1 MIKSSLFT
9 ARSVALCPIQAWFS
23 LRPYTR
29 EQRALKATQRQQ
41 QRLKIT
47 TERRSAIPIVLQGQF
62 SGTATQTDVSSAT
75 AVAAEVE
82 SVPSGVPVPEPPQDQ
97 RDPLL
102 DHSALQRL
110 YSLSDAGRLNAQCAG
125 CGAQLHCD
133 QPGAPGYLPVS
144 EIEALKNVQIHD
156 KSGESFKSALSKLC
170 VRCQLT
176 RQHDITFQESM
187 SAEKYDEVIL
197 TELLSQK
204 KAVVLIVADMLNLPH
219 CIVPLNLGQHESL
232 RYVLVGSKV
241 DQLPIDGPK
250 FYSRWRKALLSA
262 FIERTGLNEEQVV
275 HVSLISA
282 LTGYGMNRLLD
293 FLLSSKFSAMQCPIY
308 IVGSTN
314 VGKSSLFNRLLLSH
328 FCKSEARESIHR
340 ATVSYWPGTTIGLL
354 KFPVARMTAIKH
366 GQRDQ
371 ARYARQHSATLKEA
385 APTELHGYQLIP
397 EQDPGTSCAPSNIS
411 LRVETVREQH
421 QDLTLMPTY
430 RVRAKAGADV
440 ASDQVFEETDMDL
453 TKMFHTELRMPV
465 QLETASADGLQDTGE
480 RLLIA
485 GSLDPR
491 MYTPYAWCYDTPGLE
506 NPQQVLNY
514 LSPAQLSEY
523 LAWTSGKRFSLY
535 RPEPRFIL
543 PRTFVVRPG
552 LTMLVGRLGR
562 LDVVSASG
570 PVYLTTHTRLPVHI
584 VETNEV
590 ESYLQDYAQYLG
602 PGPSTGAN
610 QTNTSVPA
618 MSSVEVAPI
627 EPSDLDAS
635 TADVIL
641 SGAGWVS
648 VAGKRMSADTESTPS
663 DPAAGERDLIR
674 LVAWTPGGLG
684 ISLRKP
690 PLLPY
695 AIRRRGN
702 RLLYLREYS
711 GTDAEASSFND
722 SK

>member
-1 MIKSSLFT
+1 MIKSYLFT

-29 EQRALKATQRQQ
+29 EQRALKTTQKQQ
-41 QRLKIT
+41 QRLAVIR
-47 TERRSAIPIVLQGQF
+47 ERRSAIPIVLQGQF
-62 SGTATQTDVSSAT
+62 SDTSSPTDSSSVTGTAN
-75 AVAAEVE
+75 VE
-82 SVPSGVPVPEPPQDQ
+82 KVPSDLPLSESSQDQ
-97 RDPLL
+97 HATLL

-110 YSLSDAGRLNAQCAG
+110 YSLSDTDRLNAHCAG
-125 CGAQLHCD
+125 CGAQLHSH
-133 QPGAPGYLPVS
+133 QPGAPGYLPGP
-144 EIEALKNVQIHD
+144 EIEALKNVQI
-156 KSGESFKSALSKLC
+156 GEKPGNSFKQTLSNLC

-176 RQHDITFQESM
+176 RQHAITFQESM
-187 SAEKYDEVIL
+187 STEKYDELIL

-204 KAVVLIVADMLNLPH
+204 KAAVLMVADMLNLPH
-219 CIVPLNLGQHESL
+219 CIVPLKLDQHESL
-232 RYVLVGSKV
+232 RYILVGSKV

-250 FYSRWRKALLSA
+250 FYSRWQKALLDA
-262 FIERTGLNEEQVV
+262 FIERTGLNEEHVV
-275 HVSLISA
+275 HVSLVSS

-293 FLLSSKFSAMQCPIY
+293 FLLSSKFSEMQCPVY

-314 VGKSSLFNRLLLSH
+314 VGKSSLFNRLLLSD

-354 KFPVARMTAIKH
+354 KFPVARMSAIKH

-371 ARYARQHSATLKEA
+371 NRYSRKHSVTLKEA
-385 APTELHGYQLIP
+385 APRELHGYQLIP
-397 EQDPGTSCAPSNIS
+397 EQDPGTSCAPSNLS

-421 QDLTLMPTY
+421 QDLSLMPTY
-430 RVRAKAGADV
+430 RIRANARDGV
-440 ASDQVFEETDMDL
+440 ASDQVFEETDVDL
-453 TKMFHTELRMPV
+453 AKMFRNQLRMPV
-465 QLETASADGLQDTGE
+465 QLEPSSENGLRDTGE

-506 NPQQVLNY
+506 NPQQTLNY
-514 LSPAQLSEY
+514 LSPKQLSEY
-523 LAWTSGKRFSLY
+523 LAWITGRRFSLY
-535 RPEPRFIL
+535 RPELRFIL

-584 VETNEV
+584 VETREV
-590 ESYLQDYAQYLG
+590 DSYLQDYAQYLG
-602 PGPSTGAN
+602 PGPSTEPS
-610 QTNTSVPA
+610 QTNVSIPA
-618 MSSVEVAPI
+618 MSGVEISPI
-627 EPSDLDAS
+627 QPSDLDTS

-648 VAGKRMSADTESTPS
+648 VAGKQTIVDKESS
-663 DPAAGERDLIR
+663 SSESPAREKGLIH
-674 LVAWTPGGLG
+674 LMAWTPGGLG

-695 AIRRRGN
+695 AIRRRGS

-711 GTDAEASSFND
+711 GTNAEASSFAD